1 MKTFMLAAVA
11 LGALVASPAM
21 ARDNTHISFGFY
33 SPAPV
38 YYAPPHVVYR
48 PVQYVR
54 YEPPCADHYRDRHHR
69 HGHGYG
75 WGHERRFESAWN
87 EPRYERGWRH

>member
-1 MKTFMLAAVA
+1 MKKFMLAAVA
-11 LGALVASPAM
+11 LSALAAPPAM

-38 YYAPPHVVYR
+38 YYAPPHVVHR

-54 YEPPCADHYRDRHHR
+54 YEPPCRDRHHR
-69 HGHGYG
+69 HARGHG

-87 EPRYERGWRH
+87 APRYERGWRH